1 MSVFGEYFRS
11 RREELGLSQREAAKR
26 LGVSANTVARWERG
40 TALPTAARA
49 DSLRDLLG
57 ISRAR
62 VADLVRGKPP
72 PTGAEVLEARIAE
85 LEDRIAALEEKC
97 SQPVTAL
104 EDQFGNKITLGPSG
118 ICIESPSQ
126 VKVEGTIVDIEASV
140 LKLVSAMVIASG
152 VIQSN
157 TVVTNSVVSSSYTP
171 GAGNIW

>member
-62 VADLVRGKPP
+62 IADLVRGTPP
-72 PTGAEVLEARIAE
+72 PSGAEVLEARIAE
-85 LEDRIAALEEKC
+85 LEDRIAELEEKC
-97 SQPVTAL
+97 AQPVTSL
-104 EDQFGNKITLGPSG
+104 EDQYENRITLGPSG
-118 ICIESPSQ
+118 ISIESPGK
-126 VKVEGTIVDIEASV
+126 VKVDGTGVDLVTSLLKVDSGMVSV
-140 LKLVSAMVIASG
+140 SG
-152 VIQSN
+152 VVQAD
-157 TVVTNSVVSSSYTP
+157 TVITNSVVSTSYTP
-171 GAGNIW
+171 GAGNVW